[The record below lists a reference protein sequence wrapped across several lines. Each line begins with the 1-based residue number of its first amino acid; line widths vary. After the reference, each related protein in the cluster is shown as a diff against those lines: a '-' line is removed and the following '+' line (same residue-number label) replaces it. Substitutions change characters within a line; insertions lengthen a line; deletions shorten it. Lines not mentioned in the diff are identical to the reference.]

1 MCDND
6 GHVCPKVT
14 HVFKNCRFYQ
24 CVSNML
30 CQIPIAVAYAV
41 PNSGFRLQKTET
53 QSKNTLFLEIW
64 QCIIYSKSV
73 CYAGICDIGHGN
85 QVFEKYYYI

>member
-30 CQIPIAVAYAV
+30 YQIPD
-41 PNSGFRLQKTET
+41 RLLCEKTET
-53 QSKNTLFLEIW
+53 QKSFLD
-64 QCIIYSKSV
+64 SAPKSV
-73 CYAGICDIGHGN
+73 ILKLLTYGIYKGGN
-85 QVFEKYYYI
+85 R